1 MIARILTVA
10 KREFAGYFDHAT
22 AYILLV
28 IFLGINFYFYYQEA
42 YLLGEASLR
51 PMLSLLPWLL
61 LFFIPAVCMRSFA
74 EERNAGTLELVLAQP
89 IQVVEFLL
97 GKFVGV
103 ILFMFVALA
112 GTFGIPIG
120 LTLGAD
126 LQWGVVF
133 SQYLGAMLLIS
144 ALVAVGL
151 WASSLTRNQVTA
163 FIIGVTV
170 SFALYLIGLPT
181 VTLSL
186 PGPLAAVVARLGVLG
201 HFSNV
206 ARGVIDL
213 RDVLYFAA
221 LATAFLSL
229 TYFSVMRERLS
240 RARPA
245 YGRLRMGVLGLV
257 GIAIFAALAGAQ
269 LRGRLDLTPGKV
281 YTLSPPTADL
291 LRGLDDLVTLKL
303 FQSAD
308 LPAQLAPVSR
318 DVDDLLRDLDAT
330 GGANVN
336 LVRADPDED
345 PDAQE
350 EAGLLGIRP
359 VPFQIVADD
368 ELSIQE
374 RYFGLAVQ
382 YAGENQVIPLLTQTA
397 DLEYRLASM
406 VRALTRTQRPTIG
419 ILTGHGELSLNA
431 GLRLARGRLV
441 QEYDVMEFSVDS
453 TTTAVPDSIDII
465 VIAGGRMPLEPV
477 AGEILSRFVDDGGS
491 LFILK
496 SGVTADMQARY
507 AGPTFDPALDSLLQ
521 ARGLGIIPSM
531 AFDLAFNEQVQVPS
545 ALGALIVPYP
555 LWTLAQPASG
565 HVIVD
570 GVANVPIR
578 FGSPLLVEVE
588 DSTLVTPLLAT
599 SEGGGRLPTPL
610 SIDAM
615 QEWNEVISP
624 DDGEISEEDVA
635 VETLALAYAQPG
647 GGRIVLAGSSSLIHD
662 ETLSQSMSGIAGMVF
677 FQNAIDWL
685 AQDEALISIR
695 SKDRAP
701 PPLLFPNEWLPD
713 LTRYGNLAG
722 VPLFFVLVGVLRLA
736 RRRKV
741 QQRSFEEGG
750 ALV

>member
-1 MIARILTVA
+1 MIGRILTVA

-28 IFLGINFYFYYQEA
+28 IFLGINFYFYFQEA

-97 GKFVGV
+97 GKFLGV
-103 ILFMFVALA
+103 LFFLTVAMA
-112 GTFGIPIG
+112 GTLGIPLG
-120 LTLGAD
+120 LTFGAD
-126 LQWGVVF
+126 LQWGVIL
-133 SQYLGAMLLIS
+133 SQYLGSMFLIS
-144 ALVAVGL
+144 ALIAVGL

-170 SFALYLIGLPT
+170 GFALYLIGLPT

-186 PGPLAAVVARLGVLG
+186 PGPLAAVAARLGVLG

-221 LATAFLSL
+221 LGTAFLSL

-240 RARPA
+240 RERPA
-245 YGRLRMGVLGLV
+245 YGRLRVGVLGLV
-257 GIAIFAALAGAQ
+257 GIAIFAALAGGQ

-303 FQSAD
+303 FQSAE
-308 LPAQLAPVSR
+308 LPAQLMPVSR

-336 LVRADPDED
+336 LVRANPDED
-345 PDAQE
+345 PDARE

-359 VPFQIVADD
+359 VPVQIVADD

-382 YAGENQVIPLLTQTA
+382 YAGESQIVPLIRQTA

-406 VRALTRTQRPTIG
+406 IRGLTRPERPAIG
-419 ILTGHGELSLNA
+419 ILSGHGELSLDA
-431 GLRLARGRLV
+431 GLRIARGRL
-441 QEYDVMEFSVDS
+441 QLEYDVMEFRIDS
-453 TTTAVPDSIDII
+453 TTAAVPDSIDVL
-465 VIAGGRMPLEPV
+465 VIAGGTSPLEPA
-477 AGEILSRFVDDGGS
+477 AGEIMSRFVDEGGS
-491 LFILK
+491 LFVLK

-521 ARGLGIIPSM
+521 ARGLGIVPSM
-531 AFDLAFNEQVQVPS
+531 AFDLLLNEQVQVPS
-545 ALGALIVPYP
+545 QGGAFIVEYP

-578 FGSPLLVEVE
+578 YGSPLLVEVE
-588 DSTLVTPLLAT
+588 DSTLVTPLLTT
-599 SEGGGRLPTPL
+599 SEGGGRLQTPL

-615 QEWNEVISP
+615 QEWAAVIAP
-624 DDGEISEEDVA
+624 GGELSEEDVA
-635 VETLALAYAQPG
+635 METLALAYTQPD

-662 ETLSQSMSGIAGMVF
+662 ETLSQSMSGLAGMVF

-701 PPLLFPNEWLPD
+701 PLLLFPNEWLPD
-713 LTRYGNLAG
+713 VTRYGNMAG
-722 VPLFFVLVGVLRLA
+722 VPLLFVLVGVLRLA
-736 RRRKV
+736 RRR
-741 QQRSFEEGG
+741 QAAQRLFTEGG

>member
-1 MIARILTVA
+1 MIGRILTVA

-186 PGPLAAVVARLGVLG
+186 PGPLAAVAARLGVLG

-257 GIAIFAALAGAQ
+257 GIAIFAALASAQ
-269 LRGRLDLTPGKV
+269 LRGRLDLTPG
-281 YTLSPPTADL
+281 
-291 LRGLDDLVTLKL
+291 
-303 FQSAD
+303 
-308 LPAQLAPVSR
+308 
-318 DVDDLLRDLDAT
+318 
-330 GGANVN
+330 
-336 LVRADPDED
+336 
-345 PDAQE
+345 
-350 EAGLLGIRP
+350 
-359 VPFQIVADD
+359 
-368 ELSIQE
+368 
-374 RYFGLAVQ
+374 
-382 YAGENQVIPLLTQTA
+382 
-397 DLEYRLASM
+397 
-406 VRALTRTQRPTIG
+406 
-419 ILTGHGELSLNA
+419 
-431 GLRLARGRLV
+431 
-441 QEYDVMEFSVDS
+441 
-453 TTTAVPDSIDII
+453 
-465 VIAGGRMPLEPV
+465 
-477 AGEILSRFVDDGGS
+477 
-491 LFILK
+491 
-496 SGVTADMQARY
+496 
-507 AGPTFDPALDSLLQ
+507 
-521 ARGLGIIPSM
+521 
-531 AFDLAFNEQVQVPS
+531 
-545 ALGALIVPYP
+545 
-555 LWTLAQPASG
+555 
-565 HVIVD
+565 
-570 GVANVPIR
+570 
-578 FGSPLLVEVE
+578 
-588 DSTLVTPLLAT
+588 
-599 SEGGGRLPTPL
+599 
-610 SIDAM
+610 
-615 QEWNEVISP
+615 
-624 DDGEISEEDVA
+624 
-635 VETLALAYAQPG
+635 
-647 GGRIVLAGSSSLIHD
+647 
-662 ETLSQSMSGIAGMVF
+662 
-677 FQNAIDWL
+677 
-685 AQDEALISIR
+685 
-695 SKDRAP
+695 
-701 PPLLFPNEWLPD
+701 
-713 LTRYGNLAG
+713 
-722 VPLFFVLVGVLRLA
+722 
-736 RRRKV
+736 
-741 QQRSFEEGG
+741 
-750 ALV
+750 

>member
-1 MIARILTVA
+1 MIGRILTVA

-28 IFLGINFYFYYQEA
+28 IFLGINFYFYFQEA

-97 GKFVGV
+97 GKFLGV
-103 ILFMFVALA
+103 LFFLLVAMA
-112 GTFGIPIG
+112 GTLGIPLG

-133 SQYLGAMLLIS
+133 SQYLGSMFLIS
-144 ALVAVGL
+144 ALIAVGL

-163 FIIGVTV
+163 FIIGVTI

-186 PGPLAAVVARLGVLG
+186 PGPLAAVAARLGVLG

-221 LATAFLSL
+221 LGTAFLSL
-229 TYFSVMRERLS
+229 TYFSIMRERLS
-240 RARPA
+240 RERSA
-245 YGRLRMGVLGLV
+245 YGRLRVGVLGLV
-257 GIAIFAALAGAQ
+257 GIAVFAALAGAQ

-291 LRGLDDLVTLKL
+291 LRGVDDLVTLKL
-303 FQSAD
+303 FQSAE
-308 LPAQLAPVSR
+308 LPAQLAAVGR

-336 LVRADPDED
+336 LVRLDPDED
-345 PDAQE
+345 PDARE

-359 VPFQIVADD
+359 VPFQVMADD
-368 ELSIQE
+368 EVSYQE
-374 RYFGLAVQ
+374 RYFALAVQ
-382 YAGENQVIPLLTQTA
+382 YAGESQTIPFIRQTA

-406 VRALTRTQRPTIG
+406 IRALTRAERPTIG
-419 ILTGHGELSLNA
+419 ILTGHGELSLDA
-431 GLRLARGRLV
+431 GLRLARGRLAL
-441 QEYDVMEFSVDS
+441 EYDLAEFRVDS
-453 TTTAVPDSIDII
+453 TTAAVSDSIDVI
-465 VIAGGRMPLEPV
+465 VIAGGRTPLGPA

-491 LFILK
+491 LFVLK

-521 ARGLGIIPSM
+521 ARGLGIVPSM
-531 AFDLAFNEQVQVPS
+531 AFDLALNESVQVPS
-545 ALGALIVPYP
+545 NFGAVVVEYP

-588 DSTLVTPLLAT
+588 DSTLVTPLLTT
-599 SEGGGRLPTPL
+599 SDVGGRLATPL

-615 QEWNEVISP
+615 QEWAAVIAPS
-624 DDGEISEEDVA
+624 GQISEEDIA
-635 VETLALAYAQPG
+635 IETLALAYTQPG

-662 ETLSQSMSGIAGMVF
+662 ETLSQSMSGLAGMIF

-701 PPLLFPNEWLPD
+701 PLLLFPNEWLPD

-722 VPLFFVLVGVLRLA
+722 VPLLFVLIGVLRLA
-736 RRRKV
+736 RRRQV
-741 QQRSFEEGG
+741 QQRSFTEGG

>member
-1 MIARILTVA
+1 MIGRILTVA
-10 KREFAGYFDHAT
+10 KREFASYFDHAT

-28 IFLGINFYFYYQEA
+28 IFLGINFYFYFQEA

-97 GKFVGV
+97 GKFLGV
-103 ILFMFVALA
+103 LFFLLVAMA
-112 GTFGIPIG
+112 GTLGIPLG
-120 LTLGAD
+120 LTFGAD

-133 SQYLGAMLLIS
+133 SQYLGSMFLIS
-144 ALVAVGL
+144 ALIAVGL

-186 PGPLAAVVARLGVLG
+186 PAPLAAAAARLGVLG

-221 LATAFLSL
+221 LGTAFLSL

-240 RARPA
+240 RDRPA

-257 GIAIFAALAGAQ
+257 GIAVFAALAGAQ

-291 LRGLDDLVTLKL
+291 LRGLDDLVTIKV
-303 FQSAD
+303 FQSAE

-336 LVRADPDED
+336 LVRANPDED

-350 EAGLLGIRP
+350 EAGMLGIRP
-359 VPFQIVADD
+359 VPFQVLADD
-368 ELSIQE
+368 EVSYQE
-374 RYFGLAVQ
+374 RYFALAIQ
-382 YAGENQVIPLLTQTA
+382 YAGESQIVPFIRQTA

-406 VRALTRTQRPTIG
+406 IRALTRAERPTIG
-419 ILTGHGELSLNA
+419 ILTGHGELSLDA
-431 GLRLARGRLV
+431 GLRIARGRLAL
-441 QEYDVMEFSVDS
+441 EYDLMEFRVDS
-453 TTTAVPDSIDII
+453 TTAAVPDSIDILL
-465 VIAGGRMPLEPV
+465 VAGGRTPLEPA
-477 AGEILSRFVDDGGS
+477 AGEILSRFVDEGGS

-521 ARGLGIIPSM
+521 ARGLGIVPSM
-531 AFDLAFNEQVQVPS
+531 AFDLALHEQVQVPS
-545 ALGALIVPYP
+545 QSGAFIVGYP
-555 LWTLAQPASG
+555 LWTLAQPASE

-570 GVANVPIR
+570 GVANVPVR

-588 DSTLVTPLLAT
+588 DSTLVTPLLTT
-599 SEGGGRLPTPL
+599 SEVGGRLATPL

-615 QEWNEVISP
+615 QEWETLIAP
-624 DDGEISEEDVA
+624 GGQISEEDVTM
-635 VETLALAYAQPG
+635 ETLALAYTQPG

-662 ETLSQSMSGIAGMVF
+662 ETLQQSMSGLAGMIF

-701 PPLLFPNEWLPD
+701 PTLLFPNEWLPD

-722 VPLFFVLVGVLRLA
+722 VPLLFVLVGVLRLA
-736 RRRKV
+736 RRRQV
-741 QQRSFEEGG
+741 QQRSFKEGG
-750 ALV
+750 ALL

>member
-1 MIARILTVA
+1 
-10 KREFAGYFDHAT
+10 
-22 AYILLV
+22 
-28 IFLGINFYFYYQEA
+28 
-42 YLLGEASLR
+42 
-51 PMLSLLPWLL
+51 
-61 LFFIPAVCMRSFA
+61 
-74 EERNAGTLELVLAQP
+74 
-89 IQVVEFLL
+89 
-97 GKFVGV
+97 
-103 ILFMFVALA
+103 MF
-112 GTFGIPIG
+112 
-120 LTLGAD
+120 
-126 LQWGVVF
+126 
-133 SQYLGAMLLIS
+133 LIS
-144 ALVAVGL
+144 ALIAVGL

-170 SFALYLIGLPT
+170 GFALYLIGLPT

-186 PGPLAAVVARLGVLG
+186 PGPLAAVAARLGVLG

-221 LATAFLSL
+221 LGTAFLSL

-240 RARPA
+240 RDRPA
-245 YGRLRMGVLGLV
+245 YGRLRVGVLGLV
-257 GIAIFAALAGAQ
+257 GIAIFAALAGGQ

-303 FQSAD
+303 FQSAE
-308 LPAQLAPVSR
+308 LPAQLMPVSR

-336 LVRADPDED
+336 LVRSNPDED
-345 PDAQE
+345 PDARE

-382 YAGENQVIPLLTQTA
+382 YAGESQIVPLIRQTA

-406 VRALTRTQRPTIG
+406 IRALTRPERPAIG
-419 ILTGHGELSLNA
+419 ILTGHGELSLDA
-431 GLRLARGRLV
+431 GLRLARGRL
-441 QEYDVMEFSVDS
+441 QLEYDVMEFRIDS
-453 TTTAVPDSIDII
+453 TTAAVPDSIDVL
-465 VIAGGRMPLEPV
+465 VIAGGTSPLEPA
-477 AGEILSRFVDDGGS
+477 AGEIMSRFVDEGGS
-491 LFILK
+491 LFVLK

-521 ARGLGIIPSM
+521 ARGLGIVPSM
-531 AFDLAFNEQVQVPS
+531 AFDLLLNEQVQVPS
-545 ALGALIVPYP
+545 QGGAFIVEYP

-578 FGSPLLVEVE
+578 YGSPLLVEVE
-588 DSTLVTPLLAT
+588 DSTLVTPLLTT
-599 SEGGGRLPTPL
+599 SEGGGRLQTPL

-615 QEWNEVISP
+615 QEWAAVIAP
-624 DDGEISEEDVA
+624 GGELSEGDVA
-635 VETLALAYAQPG
+635 METLALAYTQPD

-662 ETLSQSMSGIAGMVF
+662 ETLSQSMSGLAGMVF

-701 PPLLFPNEWLPD
+701 PLLLFPNEWLPD
-713 LTRYGNLAG
+713 VTRYGNMAG
-722 VPLFFVLVGVLRLA
+722 VPLLFVLVGVLRLA
-736 RRRKV
+736 RRRQV
-741 QQRSFEEGG
+741 QQRSFTEGG

>member
-1 MIARILTVA
+1 MIGRILTVA

-28 IFLGINFYFYYQEA
+28 IFLGINFYFYFQEA

-89 IQVVEFLL
+89 IQVLEFLL
-97 GKFVGV
+97 GKFAGV
-103 ILFMFVALA
+103 LLFMLVAMA
-112 GTFGIPIG
+112 GTLGIPLG

-126 LQWGVVF
+126 LQWGVIF
-133 SQYLGAMLLIS
+133 SQYLGSMFLIS
-144 ALVAVGL
+144 ALAAVGL

-186 PGPLAAVVARLGVLG
+186 PGPLAAAAARLGVLG

-240 RARPA
+240 RERPA
-245 YGRLRMGVLGLV
+245 YGRLRVGVLGLV

-303 FQSAD
+303 FQSAE
-308 LPAQLAPVSR
+308 LPVQLAPVSR

-330 GGANVN
+330 GGSNVN

-345 PDAQE
+345 PDAEE

-359 VPFQIVADD
+359 VPFQIRADD
-368 ELSIQE
+368 EVSYQE
-374 RYFGLAVQ
+374 RYFALAVQ
-382 YAGENQVIPLLTQTA
+382 YAGENQVIPLLRQTA

-406 VRALTRTQRPTIG
+406 IRTLTRPARPTVG
-419 ILTGHGELSLNA
+419 ILTGHGELGLSS
-431 GLRLARGRLV
+431 GLRIAHGRLGR
-441 QEYDVMEFSVDS
+441 EYNVTEVRVDS
-453 TTTAVPDSIDII
+453 TAAAVPDSVD
-465 VIAGGRMPLEPV
+465 VVLVPGGRMPLEPA
-477 AGEILSRFVDDGGS
+477 AGAALSRFVDDGGS

-521 ARGLGIIPSM
+521 ARGLGIVPSV
-531 AFDLAFNEQVQVPS
+531 AFDLLLNEQVQVQS
-545 ALGALIVPYP
+545 GLGAFILDYP
-555 LWTLAQPASG
+555 PWALAQPASG
-565 HVIVD
+565 HVIVG
-570 GVANVPIR
+570 GVTNVPVR
-578 FGSPLLVEVE
+578 FASPLLVEVE

-599 SEGGGRLPTPL
+599 SEGGGRLATPL

-615 QEWNEVISP
+615 QEWETVIAP
-624 DDGEISEEDVA
+624 DDGQISEDDLA
-635 VETLALAYAQPG
+635 VETLALAYTQPG

-662 ETLSQSMSGIAGMVF
+662 ETLSQSMSGLAGMIF
-677 FQNAIDWL
+677 FQNAVDWL

-701 PPLLFPNEWLPD
+701 PLLLFPNEWLPD

-722 VPLFFVLVGVLRLA
+722 VPLLFVLVGVLRLA

-741 QQRSFEEGG
+741 QQRSFTEGG
-750 ALV
+750 ALA

>member
-1 MIARILTVA
+1 MIGRILTVA
-10 KREFAGYFDHAT
+10 KREFASYFDHAT

-28 IFLGINFYFYYQEA
+28 IFLGINFYFYFQEA

-103 ILFMFVALA
+103 LLFMSVAMA
-112 GTFGIPIG
+112 GTLGIPLG

-133 SQYLGAMLLIS
+133 SQYLGSMFLMS
-144 ALVAVGL
+144 ALAAVGL

-170 SFALYLIGLPT
+170 GFALYLIGLPT

-186 PGPLAAVVARLGVLG
+186 AGPLAAVAARLGVLG

-240 RARPA
+240 REGPA
-245 YGRLRMGVLGLV
+245 YRRLRVGVLGMV

-291 LRGLDDLVTLKL
+291 LQNLDDLVTLKL
-303 FQSAD
+303 FQSAE
-308 LPAQLAPVSR
+308 LPPQLTPVSR
-318 DVDDLLRDLDAT
+318 DLDDLLRDLDAT

-345 PDAQE
+345 PDAQQ

-359 VPFQIVADD
+359 VPFQIVDDD

-382 YAGENQVIPLLTQTA
+382 YAGESQVIPLVRQTA

-406 VRALTRTQRPTIG
+406 IRALTRAERPAIG

-431 GLRLARGRLV
+431 GLRLARGRL
-441 QEYDVMEFSVDS
+441 QLEYDVVEFGIDS
-453 TTTAVPDSIDII
+453 TTAAVPDSIDVL
-465 VIAGGRMPLEPV
+465 VIAGGRMPLEPA
-477 AGEILSRFVDDGGS
+477 AGQIISRFVDGGGS
-491 LFILK
+491 LFVLK

-521 ARGLGIIPSM
+521 ARGLGIVPSL
-531 AFDLAFNEQVQVPS
+531 AFDLLLHEQVEMPS
-545 ALGALIVPYP
+545 QGGSYIVPYP
-555 LWTLAQPASG
+555 LWTLTQPASG

-570 GVANVPIR
+570 GVTNVPIR

-588 DSTLVTPLLAT
+588 DSTLVTPLLTT
-599 SEGGGRLPTPL
+599 SEGGGRLQTPL

-615 QEWNEVISP
+615 QDWAAIIAP
-624 DDGEISEEDVA
+624 DGEISEEDVTT
-635 VETLALAYAQPG
+635 ETLAVAYTQPG

-662 ETLSQSMSGIAGMVF
+662 ETLSQSMSGLAGMIF

-701 PPLLFPNEWLPD
+701 PTLLFPNEWLPD

-722 VPLFFVLVGVLRLA
+722 VPLLFVLIGVLRLA

-741 QQRSFEEGG
+741 QQRSFTEGG

>member
-1 MIARILTVA
+1 MIGRILTVA

-186 PGPLAAVVARLGVLG
+186 PGPLAAVAARLGVLG

-303 FQSAD
+303 FRSAD

-318 DVDDLLRDLDAT
+318 DVDDLLRDLDAA

-382 YAGENQVIPLLTQTA
+382 YAGENQIIPLLTQTA

-406 VRALTRTQRPTIG
+406 VRALTRTQRPAIG
-419 ILTGHGELSLNA
+419 ILTGHGELSLNT

-453 TTTAVPDSIDII
+453 TTTVPDSIDII

>member
-1 MIARILTVA
+1 MIGRILTVA

-28 IFLGINFYFYYQEA
+28 IFLGINFYFYFQEA

-103 ILFMFVALA
+103 LLFMSVAMA
-112 GTFGIPIG
+112 GTLGIPLG

-133 SQYLGAMLLIS
+133 SQYLGSMFLIS
-144 ALVAVGL
+144 ALAAVGL

-186 PGPLAAVVARLGVLG
+186 AGPLAAVAARLGVLG

-240 RARPA
+240 REGPA
-245 YGRLRMGVLGLV
+245 YRRLRVGVLGMV

-291 LRGLDDLVTLKL
+291 LQDLDDLVTLKL
-303 FQSAD
+303 FQSAE
-308 LPAQLAPVSR
+308 LPPQLTPVSR
-318 DVDDLLRDLDAT
+318 DLDDLLRDLDAT

-382 YAGENQVIPLLTQTA
+382 YAGESQVIPLVRQTA

-406 VRALTRTQRPTIG
+406 IRALTRAERPAIG

-431 GLRLARGRLV
+431 GLRLARGRL
-441 QEYDVMEFSVDS
+441 QLEYDVVEFGIDS
-453 TTTAVPDSIDII
+453 MTMAVPDSIDVL
-465 VIAGGRMPLEPV
+465 VIAGGRMPLEPA
-477 AGEILSRFVDDGGS
+477 AGEIISRFVDGGGS
-491 LFILK
+491 LFVLK

-521 ARGLGIIPSM
+521 ARGLGIVPSL
-531 AFDLAFNEQVQVPS
+531 AFDFLLNEQVQVPS
-545 ALGALIVPYP
+545 NLGAVILPYP

-565 HVIVD
+565 HVIVE
-570 GVANVPIR
+570 GVTNVPIR

-588 DSTLVTPLLAT
+588 DSTLVTPLLTT
-599 SEGGGRLPTPL
+599 SEGGGRLQTPL

-615 QEWNEVISP
+615 QDWAAIIAP
-624 DDGEISEEDVA
+624 DGEISEEDVTM
-635 VETLALAYAQPG
+635 ETLAVAYTQPG

-662 ETLSQSMSGIAGMVF
+662 ETLSQSMSGLAGMIF

-701 PPLLFPNEWLPD
+701 PTLLFPNEWLPD

-722 VPLFFVLVGVLRLA
+722 VPLLFVLIGVLRLA

-741 QQRSFEEGG
+741 QQRSFTEGG
-750 ALV
+750 ALL